1 MTHVT
6 QIIMFHHKRPNS
18 VHIETNLKS
27 YTTSKTMT
35 DSGGKISSKLI
46 ELHKFI
52 EILFAYSSVSD
63 QGQLLQTR
71 RPKDDLREMLFNT
84 TKNNFF

>member
-6 QIIMFHHKRPNS
+6 QIIMFHHKRPNLA
-18 VHIETNLKS
+18 HIETNLKRFH
-27 YTTSKTMT
+27 TTSKTMT

-63 QGQLLQTR
+63 QGQLLQIR
-71 RPKDDLREMLFNT
+71 RPKDDLMGDAFQYH
-84 TKNNFF
+84 

>member
-6 QIIMFHHKRPNS
+6 QIIMFRHKRPNS
-18 VHIETNLKS
+18 AHIETNVKS
-27 YTTSKTMT
+27 YHTTSKTMT

-63 QGQLLQTR
+63 KEQLLQT
-71 RPKDDLREMLFNT
+71 
-84 TKNNFF
+84 